1 MKQNWERQKKTGKKN
16 IRPMK
21 VTLLKM
27 RYQIQILWSLLNF
40 DQKQTTEI
48 LTVVRS
54 SHQRCSVTKV
64 VLRNFTKF
72 TGKHLYQ
79 RLFFNKVAGLSPASL
94 LKKKLWHRCFPVN
107 FAKFL
112 RTGFLSNTSRRVLL
126 SSNGNDEKK
135 LLNIKQNG

>member
-79 RLFFNKVAGLSPASL
+79 RLFFNKVAGLRRTTS
-94 LKKKLWHRCFPVN
+94 LKKSLWHKVFSCEICEISKSRF
-107 FAKFL
+107 FY
-112 RTGFLSNTSRRVLL
+112 RTPRTFRLLLIAIWSIGF
-126 SSNGNDEKK
+126 
-135 LLNIKQNG
+135 IHW